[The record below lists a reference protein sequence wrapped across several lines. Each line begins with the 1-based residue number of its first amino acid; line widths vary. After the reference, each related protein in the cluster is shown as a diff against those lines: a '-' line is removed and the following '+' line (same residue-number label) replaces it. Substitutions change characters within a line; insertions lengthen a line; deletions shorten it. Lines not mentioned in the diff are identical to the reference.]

1 MRWSSVVLALLATTQ
16 IVSCDPLEKSE
27 NERRFQD
34 CGKKMASKVYMGR
47 DAQQS
52 EAPWSVLFFLFKKD
66 RKHATTCTGTIV
78 SPRHVLIATHCFA
91 LLNEGQWEIE
101 GKQLDRKHCE
111 QDDYLITDDNILERI
126 QIQSDGKA
134 VARHPEK
141 VTLVKACINRSA
153 VKTANKYTNVTHQYY
168 VDDFAIID
176 LYNDLPL
183 NTMQQVCV
191 ASSESENAVDT
202 ELDYFGYGLNPPEDK
217 GYDQA
222 PDNTGVLR
230 QETVKVIDKPMED
243 YYFLAK
249 DPNSITVAC
258 TGDSGGGAVKDVNG
272 QKTIVGVLSQTNC
285 AHPKYRNDE
294 AMEQYASVGYYNED
308 VCRLTGICA
317 DDQQY
322 DKYHSGYTKK
332 PKPPRPTESP
342 VIPQRPVG
350 GVAVDPNGTPGKS
363 PAPRNQEATEES
375 IDPTQD
381 APEDQSSLKV
391 DPNGANSGY
400 FHTIL
405 ALVSVFVM
413 L

>member
-1 MRWSSVVLALLATTQ
+1 MRWSSVLLALLATTQ
-16 IVSCDPLEKSE
+16 IVSCDPLDKSE

-34 CGKKMASKVYMGR
+34 CGRKMTSKVYMGR

-52 EAPWSVLFFLFKKD
+52 EAPWSVFFLRFNKEKSS
-66 RKHATTCTGTIV
+66 ATTCTGTIV

-91 LLNEGQWEIE
+91 ELNEGQWEIE
-101 GKQLDRKHCE
+101 RKQLDKSHCE
-111 QDDYLITDDNILERI
+111 KDDYLITDDNILERI
-126 QIQSDGKA
+126 RIESDRKE

-141 VTLVKACINRSA
+141 VTLVKACIKRSA
-153 VKTANKYTNVTHQYY
+153 VKTANYRNVTHQYY

-183 NTMQQVCV
+183 NTIQQVCV
-191 ASSESENAVDT
+191 ASSKSENAAGT
-202 ELDYFGYGLNPPEDK
+202 QLDYFGYGLNPPK
-217 GYDQA
+217 GQRFGKGE
-222 PDNTGVLR
+222 TGVLR
-230 QETVKVIDKPMED
+230 HETVKVIDLPMED

-258 TGDSGGGAVKDVNG
+258 VGDSGGGAVKDVNG

-285 AHPKYRNDE
+285 ADPKNRNDE
-294 AMEQYASVGYYNED
+294 AKEQYASVGYYNED
-308 VCRLTGICA
+308 ICRLTGIC

-322 DKYHSGYTKK
+322 DKYHKGYTKK
-332 PKPPRPTESP
+332 PKPLRPTESP
-342 VIPQRPVG
+342 VVPQRPVG